1 MVQCSFCFSD
11 IKEDELSEY
20 EMSLY
25 TLEPATLFTVPITD
39 RLTTCRLCHLSAIPY
54 EDRPDINLGPL
65 YQYGKPVTGE
75 DGKSDLEIYCAHY
88 YCLLFSPGK
97 IQNMIREKE
106 TFGSN

>member
-1 MVQCSFCFSD
+1 
-11 IKEDELSEY
+11 
-20 EMSLY
+20 MSLY
-25 TLEPATLFTVPITD
+25 TLEPATLFTVPTTD
-39 RLTTCRLCHLSAIPY
+39 RLTTCRLCHLPAIPY
-54 EDRPDINLGPL
+54 EDRPDINPGPL